1 MTSGG
6 KRKPAKADRVA
17 AGRGWRV
24 LIPAVSL
31 PGRGRRGC
39 NSACWTTR
47 CGNGQQAK
55 VLEEEGA
62 RAVIGAARG
71 KLARDKLL

>member
-1 MTSGG
+1 MAGCSIQAGT
-6 KRKPAKADRVA
+6 PAAEGCRAHKGESDLVRPSAGNGSS
-17 AGRGWRV
+17 AGRLG
-24 LIPAVSL
+24 
-31 PGRGRRGC
+31 
-39 NSACWTTR
+39 CWTTR